1 MLENGHSGHWR
12 HAFTDLNPRLREGLT
27 VMGRRSM
34 LKAGIAGMAGLS
46 LPGLLEAKDAALR
59 KGKSLSSGK
68 SVILIWMTGGPSHI
82 DTWDPKPDAPLEIR
96 GPFSTIPTKLPGVH
110 LSEHYP
116 KQAAMM
122 DKLTLI
128 RSMVC
133 RGSSHEP
140 NHIMQAAHPDARPR
154 SKANGRLWPAM
165 GSIVSKYHGANDPMM
180 PSYVALNMQ
189 NKSHLA
195 WGGYLGK
202 QYDPYAVGR
211 TGPSFKLPTGM
222 TLDRMNE
229 RRTLHRQMDRLRADM
244 DLSGSMAGLDHFT
257 EKAFDLVSG
266 GNAQVA
272 FDFSKESPKTIE
284 RYGKHDWAKQAL
296 LARRLVEAGS
306 SFVTIDLSRH
316 PSSGTW
322 DNHGIPGGVY
332 GGISKGLKPLMPVFD
347 HLFTTLV
354 SDLED
359 RGKLD
364 DTLVIAMGEFGRTP
378 TLGTQGSKDGRN
390 HWPVVM
396 SMMMAGGGFRHGQVI
411 GETEKDGGDVKKR
424 PVTPFDLSATIYHHF
439 GIPLNTMYNDF
450 NGRPHYI
457 VQGNGKPIE
466 ELV

>member
-1 MLENGHSGHWR
+1 MIEDGKSGHWR
-12 HAFTDLNPRLREGLT
+12 HAFTELNPRIREGLT
-27 VMGRRSM
+27 VMGRRSV
-34 LKAGIAGMAGLS
+34 LKAGVAGMAGLS
-46 LPGLLEAKDAALR
+46 LPELLRAKAAAVR
-59 KGKSLSSGK
+59 GGKDLSNQK
-68 SVILIWMTGGPSHI
+68 SVILLWMTGGPSHI
-82 DTWDPKPDAPLEIR
+82 DTWDPKPDAPSGIR

-133 RGSSHEP
+133 RGSSHQP
-140 NHIMQAAHPDARPR
+140 NQVMQTGNLGAAPR
-154 SKANGRLWPAM
+154 TKANGKLWPAM
-165 GSIVSKYHGANDPMM
+165 GSVVSKFHGANNPQM
-180 PSYVALNMQ
+180 PAYVALNMQ
-189 NKSHLA
+189 HWSHLA

-202 QYDPYAVGR
+202 QYDPYATGK
-211 TGPSFKLPTGM
+211 TGPSFKLPTGL
-222 TLDRMNE
+222 TLDRMKG
-229 RRTLHRQMDRLRADM
+229 RQTLHQQMDTLRADI
-244 DLSGSMAGLDHFT
+244 DHSGGMEGLEHFT

-266 GNAQVA
+266 GNAQAA
-272 FDFSKESPKTIE
+272 FDLSRESPKTIE

-364 DTLVIAMGEFGRTP
+364 DTLVIGMGEFGRSP
-378 TLGTQGSKDGRN
+378 TIGTQNSKDGRN
-390 HWPVVM
+390 HWPIVM
-396 SMMMAGGGFRHGQVI
+396 SMIMAGGGFRHGQVI
-411 GETEKDGGDVKKR
+411 GETEKDGSDVKER
-424 PVTPFDLSATIYHHF
+424 PVTPFDLAATIYHHF
-439 GIPLNTMYNDF
+439 GIPLDATYTDF

-457 VQGNGKPIE
+457 VQGDGKPISE
-466 ELV
+466 MV